1 MEETK
6 RSKVNFLYIA
16 LTAAAGL
23 IICMLSAF
31 FYGNDAAGIAAIT
44 IAYGV
49 TLIAALFA
57 FERGCIKNMLLFDN
71 IDHLWRF
78 SVVYVI
84 GLVASA
90 LFPLISEYG
99 RPFLVIFV
107 AIVLVSDELTGLCAG
122 ASLFLLSEL
131 LSNELS
137 CRCIIEYIVPAFIAV
152 MLFSSIDEEFRIL
165 IPMVV
170 SLSAQFVCLCLSGV
184 LFTNR
189 SFEIDLF
196 LIPLLNI
203 IICTILILIIL
214 KILSFTFVYKK
225 DDKFMEILDPEFELL
240 ANLKN
245 YSKDEYDHSIY
256 TAVLCSKLA
265 LKMEIEEPVAKALG
279 LYHRIGLLRGENS
292 WENAEGLLKEFDFP
306 EDIVSYLGEYYN
318 KDSGVKSRYAAVL
331 IIAETMISS
340 VSYLFS
346 KDKNTNINFE
356 KLVDTVV
363 DKKRESGVFDNSK
376 LTFEDIGIIKKTLC
390 EEKLFYDFLR

>member
-1 MEETK
+1 
-6 RSKVNFLYIA
+6 
-16 LTAAAGL
+16 
-23 IICMLSAF
+23 
-31 FYGNDAAGIAAIT
+31 
-44 IAYGV
+44 
-49 TLIAALFA
+49 
-57 FERGCIKNMLLFDN
+57 
-71 IDHLWRF
+71 
-78 SVVYVI
+78 
-84 GLVASA
+84 
-90 LFPLISEYG
+90 
-99 RPFLVIFV
+99 
-107 AIVLVSDELTGLCAG
+107 
-122 ASLFLLSEL
+122 
-131 LSNELS
+131 
-137 CRCIIEYIVPAFIAV
+137 

-318 KDSGVKSRYAAVL
+318 KDSGIKSRYAAVL